1 MYKTVILYRPC
12 NATYFTLGLRKR
24 WYRRRIFNRLL
35 IACHRS
41 KLNQR
46 NRAFMFSPLLSLNLF
61 PVPACELHLL
71 ERLTLITSGLFN
83 CVILLQDSILGLLPA
98 AVYYFHRNRE
108 MSMQLRCTQGWT
120 HVRILRNFRTK
131 YFFSFKL
138 WFVWKKTWI
147 KVRSLITPIASF
159 RLHTV

>member
-1 MYKTVILYRPC
+1 MCNTVILCRLR

-46 NRAFMFSPLLSLNLF
+46 SDAFMFSPLLSLNLF

-83 CVILLQDSILGLLPA
+83 CVIPLQDPILGLLHA
-98 AVYYFHRNRE
+98 ALYYCYRNRE
-108 MSMQLRCTQGWT
+108 MPMLLRCTQRWT
-120 HVRILRNFRTK
+120 QIRILRNFWTK

-138 WFVWKKTWI
+138 WFVWKK
-147 KVRSLITPIASF
+147 KSLITPMASF
-159 RLHTV
+159 RLHAG